1 MILKV
6 EIVQAE
12 YWDVDKRAMIR
23 LWIMVRA
30 EQKSCRRPIT
40 RSFRNLCEI
49 EARLLLPGYS
59 ENDASKTNARSITAS
74 PR

>member
-23 LWIMVRA
+23 LLDKGAGA
-30 EQKSCRRPIT
+30 EILSTTDHKKFS
-40 RSFRNLCEI
+40 
-49 EARLLLPGYS
+49 
-59 ENDASKTNARSITAS
+59 
-74 PR
+74 